1 MTAKKYLRAAAT
13 AVFAACLAAV
23 VAGPV
28 VPASAA
34 TTAAPP
40 AGLSIAITDHVSEV
54 QPGSAVHYTA
64 TVTNLGARAVT
75 GTLTV
80 TVPEYAK
87 ASGHT
92 ASWTVTVEPGK
103 TASKT
108 LDATIGT
115 IPKGEVRA
123 TALATLFARGRSTQI
138 LVRSADPDLI
148 KGVRDP
154 AQTVRP
160 VTSSAS
166 AAINPWIVLSIILL
180 VVVALGVA
188 SAVWIRRRRP
198 RRGDRSLPDVGAR

>member
-1 MTAKKYLRAAAT
+1 MSALSHPRALTSAT
-13 AVFAACLAAV
+13 LAVGLAAI

-28 VPASAA
+28 ASASAA

-54 QPGSAVHYTA
+54 QPGSAVQYTA

-75 GTLTV
+75 GTLAV
-80 TVPEYAK
+80 TVPDYAK
-87 ASGHT
+87 ASGDT
-92 ASWTVTVEPGK
+92 ARWTVTVEPGK

-115 IPKGEVRA
+115 IPKGEVRV
-123 TALATLFARGRSTQI
+123 TALATLFARGSSTQI

-154 AQTVRP
+154 AQTARP
-160 VTSSAS
+160 AAAS
-166 AAINPWIVLSIILL
+166 APTVFNAGIVFAVILL

-188 SAVWIRRRRP
+188 SAFWIRRRRA
-198 RRGDRSLPDVGAR
+198 RRRLPAE